1 MHRSVTPMA
10 MRNVNVGWVWSK
22 VGFTMDMSM
31 GSILETTQLDGPSW
45 HLDCISACW
54 MHQMAPSNRWMYRN
68 WTLFVEI
75 VNRIVGGGGH
85 KWTGMSVNKLIWKIK
100 MWRSFFGRCRPPEQL
115 PWFAMESWCDCRVP
129 IYLQRFLFRLRGLRE
144 WGGLCTRRLSLKNS
158 FIRRCGYSTKK
169 NTQPSLVLYLLCLMV
184 IHVWT
189 KNEIN

>member
-22 VGFTMDMSM
+22 VGFTMDVSV

-85 KWTGMSVNKLIWKIK
+85 KWTGWVWSNWSEK
-100 MWRSFFGRCRPPEQL
+100 SRCGGHFLDDVDPRNNCRDL
-115 PWFAMESWCDCRVP
+115 PWRAGVIVECQFTYNDFCFGYVGCVSGVVFV
-129 IYLQRFLFRLRGLRE
+129 L
-144 WGGLCTRRLSLKNS
+144 GGSLWKNS
-158 FIRRCGYSTKK
+158 YYSTMWVFHQK
-169 NTQPSLVLYLLCLMV
+169 NTQPSLVLGQ
-184 IHVWT
+184 
-189 KNEIN
+189 K